1 MNMHEVQVSG
11 VGWLREPLGEGLT
24 VAPGQTVA
32 QAVASLKVTTAEG
45 LPLTP
50 MVNERVVE
58 WGYIL
63 QPGDRLVL
71 VPTIGGGC

>member
-1 MNMHEVQVSG
+1 MKEIQVSG
-11 VGWLREPLGEGLT
+11 VGAVKEQLGEGVT
-24 VAPGQTVA
+24 VAPGQTVKG
-32 QAVASLKVTTAEG
+32 AVVSLKLGTARG

-50 MVNERVVE
+50 MVNGRVVE
-58 WGYIL
+58 WGYVL